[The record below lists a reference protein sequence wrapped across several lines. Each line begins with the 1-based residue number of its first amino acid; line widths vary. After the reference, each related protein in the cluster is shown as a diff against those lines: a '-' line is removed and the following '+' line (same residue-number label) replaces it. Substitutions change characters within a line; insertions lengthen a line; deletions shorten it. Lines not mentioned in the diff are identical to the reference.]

1 MDQHLVVISKNW
13 HEPFIRLSVTDLD
26 LKIVMALDDFAA
38 AVAQEAG
45 VREEIISAVFER
57 VVKQMKH
64 ETTKII

>member
-45 VREEIISAVFER
+45 VREEIINAVFER

>member
-1 MDQHLVVISKNW
+1 MDQHLVVVSKNW

-26 LKIVMALDDFAA
+26 LKVVMALDDFAA

-45 VREEIISAVFER
+45 VRDEIITAVFER
-57 VVKQMKH
+57 VVKQMKQ

>member
-26 LKIVMALDDFAA
+26 LKVVMALDDFAV

-45 VREEIISAVFER
+45 VREEIITAVFER
-57 VVKQMKH
+57 VIKQMKH

>member
-26 LKIVMALDDFAA
+26 LKIVMALDDFAT

-45 VREEIISAVFER
+45 VRGEIINAVFER

>member
-26 LKIVMALDDFAA
+26 LKVVMALDDFAT